1 MSASELK
8 QLLAII
14 EQQLDWGD
22 NSTWQG
28 KDFEILNQLI
38 FDKTK
43 VSLSASTLRRIWGKV
58 EYNHMPSTTT
68 LDTLA
73 RFAGFESWR
82 AFTRQKIT
90 ANAVITKQVEK
101 APVKPKAKQ
110 GRWITVGLIVIAIAA
125 VGLISMHVKKEPAK
139 GTYFFSSKPVTRN
152 IPNSVVFTYDAK
164 AAAGDSVF
172 IQQSWDNRTRAWV
185 DPGKHQYTSVYYYPG
200 FYHAKL
206 LVNKTVVK
214 EHTLLI
220 PTIGWLGLINHEP
233 IPVYLNPAEF
243 LKDGLM
249 SLSVADLKQKNIMLS
264 PQPPMVQYANVGN
277 FTPVPIS
284 DFDFSVEVKN
294 DYHEGSGTCQF
305 MNISLVTDNIP
316 VIVPLSIKGCISE
329 LNMIDGANMISGKST
344 DLSGF
349 GTDLTQWVK
358 VNIRS
363 EGSSLA
369 YYVNGKVVFHSRLPL
384 PENIVGMWYMFEG
397 TGSVRNIELKQKN
410 KVIFEAF

>member
-73 RFAGFESWR
+73 RFAGFENWR
-82 AFTRQKIT
+82 AFTRQKII
-90 ANAVITKQVEK
+90 ANEVITQQVEQK
-101 APVKPKAKQ
+101 PVKSKAKQ
-110 GRWITVGLIVIAIAA
+110 GRWITAGLIVIAIAA
-125 VGLISMHVKKEPAK
+125 ISLISMHVKKEQAK
-139 GTYFFSSKPVTRN
+139 GTYLFSSKPVTRN

-172 IQQSWDNRTRAWV
+172 IQQSWDNRTRAPV
-185 DPGKHQYTSVYYYPG
+185 DPDKHQYTSVYYYPG

-206 LVNKTVVK
+206 LVNKTIVK
-214 EHTLLI
+214 EHSLQISTD
-220 PTIGWLGLINHEP
+220 GWLGLIHHEP
-233 IPVYLNPAEF
+233 VPVYLNPAEF

-249 SLSVADLKQKNIMLS
+249 SLSVADLKQKNII
-264 PQPPMVQYANVGN
+264 G
-277 FTPVPIS
+277 
-284 DFDFSVEVKN
+284 
-294 DYHEGSGTCQF
+294 
-305 MNISLVTDNIP
+305 
-316 VIVPLSIKGCISE
+316 
-329 LNMIDGANMISGKST
+329 
-344 DLSGF
+344 
-349 GTDLTQWVK
+349 
-358 VNIRS
+358 
-363 EGSSLA
+363 
-369 YYVNGKVVFHSRLPL
+369 
-384 PENIVGMWYMFEG
+384 
-397 TGSVRNIELKQKN
+397 
-410 KVIFEAF
+410 